1 MTVELIPVAKIKT
14 DPQYQM
20 RIGLLDEDHLKGLRM
35 ALSDNSELLARYP
48 ISLANIDD
56 ELTVVDGFHRLQAAT
71 DLKFKT
77 VSAKIVATTKR
88 DALQFA
94 ARCNIH
100 EGSPLK
106 RTASDRRKAVESL
119 LAHDE
124 FRKLTNTQLAD
135 IVGCSM
141 QTVGN
146 IRNSKPEYACEVR
159 VTKDGKEL
167 SSKAAGSGAA
177 ARGRSKM
184 EPTPVAPPVTPSAPA
199 GEPEPAPSKLE
210 PIAKPK
216 ESDRDVILRLEA
228 ELEAALSDSV
238 YYQSLIKNLWNLALE
253 RRPDLF
259 TDADGDEDLPEPETV
274 LRRVLDS
281 VPAPAPA
288 AAPAPVTGAP
298 SKAAADAL
306 VSCLNGKPFNA
317 GKTISDVTSNARKH
331 LTKNE
336 MTWLKSELTTRRQCQ
351 NVVQGGVS

>member
-1 MTVELIPVAKIKT
+1 MIELVPVAKIKT

-20 RIGLLDEDHLKGLRM
+20 RIGLLDQDHLDGLKE
-35 ALSDNSELLARYP
+35 ALSENSELLAQYP

-56 ELTVVDGFHRLQAAT
+56 VLTVVDGFHRFQAAT

-77 VSAKIVATTKR
+77 VSAKIVATTKH

-94 ARCNIH
+94 ARANIH
-100 EGSPLK
+100 EGIALK

-146 IRNSKPEYACEVR
+146 IRNSKPEYACDVR

-184 EPTPVAPPVTPSAPA
+184 EPTPAAPPVTPAA
-199 GEPEPAPSKLE
+199 EPEPAPSKLE
-210 PIAKPK
+210 PTTKPR
-216 ESDRDVILRLEA
+216 ESDQAVILRLEA
-228 ELEAALSDSV
+228 EVAEATRAAG
-238 YYQSLIKNLWNLALE
+238 YYHSLLMNVWNLALV

-259 TDADGDEDLPEPETV
+259 KADGPVVLPEEI
-274 LRRVLDS
+274 LKRVLDS
-281 VPAPAPA
+281 IPAPAPA
-288 AAPAPVTGAP
+288 AAPEPLNGAP
-298 SKAAADAL
+298 SKAAADWLA
-306 VSCLNGKPFNA
+306 SCLKGKPFNT
-317 GKTISDVTSNARKH
+317 GKPISDVTSNARKI
-331 LTKNE
+331 LPKDE
-336 MTWLKSELTTRRQCQ
+336 IAWLKAELTTRRQCQ
-351 NVVQGGVS
+351 TVVLESAE